1 MISKIAQYLFT
12 GGEMLNSGLLISVV
26 IASLG
31 SLVSAASS
39 LEAAPV
45 WPLLAGGLAFL
56 IPAGFTL
63 LASGGMPEEKAV
75 PTAMMGLAA
84 TGLAIVGYLACG
96 FALQFGG
103 VGLVS
108 DLPGLGGLIWEWSP
122 LDATWGTGW
131 GALGLRG
138 FFLQQGADT
147 PTAYALFFSQ
157 LPLVITACL
166 IPLLTLRKRARSFA
180 LLPVALLIAAVVYPI
195 IGNWVWGGGW
205 LANLGL
211 NLQLGHG
218 FVDFAGSGMVHLLGG
233 VAALGGIL
241 AFGLQT
247 LRPGSVRVSDTS
259 PGISAGFGLQNE
271 NNENNENPSTG
282 SGRRAEEPA
291 QMPPV
296 HLPLLA
302 ILGSLLLL
310 VGWLGLIFSN
320 PLYMSNEGLSRA
332 LIAVNVV
339 LAASGSLLTAML
351 YAWFTTRRADV
362 LMAARGLAAG
372 LIAISAACPFVPPWA
387 ALIIGAVAGLL
398 LPLGIYLVE
407 HLLRLDD
414 PSAAIATHGLSGLW
428 GLLALAI
435 FADGRYGAGWNGT
448 GAEEYLGIAGQG
460 VSGGFVAS
468 GFQLDF
474 LNQLFAQLAG
484 IATIAILTF
493 ALAWLF
499 FKILDVLI
507 KAGTKPG
514 GTW

>member
-1 MISKIAQYLFT
+1 
-12 GGEMLNSGLLISVV
+12 MLKSGLLISFV
-26 IASLG
+26 IVSLIGNLTFAQAS
-31 SLVSAASS
+31 
-39 LEAAPV
+39 EADLA
-45 WPLLAGGLAFL
+45 WPLLAGCLAFL

-75 PTAMMGLAA
+75 PTAMMGLTV
-84 TGLAIVGYLACG
+84 TGLALVGYLACG

-103 VGLVS
+103 IGLIS
-108 DLPGLGGLIWEWSP
+108 NLPGLGGLIWEWSP

-131 GALGLRG
+131 GTLGLKG
-138 FFLQQGADT
+138 FFLQKGADT
-147 PTAYALFFSQ
+147 PLAYALFFSQ
-157 LPLVITACL
+157 LPLVITASL
-166 IPLLTLRKRARSFA
+166 IPLLTLRKRAKSFA
-180 LLPVALLIAAVVYPI
+180 LVPGALLIAAVIYPI

-205 LANLGL
+205 LANLGS
-211 NLQLGHG
+211 NLELGHG
-218 FVDFAGSGMVHLLGG
+218 FVDFAGSGLVHLLGG

-241 AFGLQT
+241 AFGH
-247 LRPGSVRVSDTS
+247 RS
-259 PGISAGFGLQNE
+259 E
-271 NNENNENPSTG
+271 NM
-282 SGRRAEEPA
+282 EEPA

-310 VGWLGLIFSN
+310 IGWLGLVFSN
-320 PLYMSNEGLSRA
+320 PLYMSNEGLPSS
-332 LIAVNVV
+332 LMAVNVV
-339 LAASGSLLTAML
+339 LAASGSLLVAML
-351 YAWFTTRRADV
+351 YTWFTTGKADV

-407 HLLRLDD
+407 YLLRLDD
-414 PSAAIATHGLSGLW
+414 SAAAIATHGLSGLW

-435 FADGRYGAGWNGT
+435 FADGIYGAGWNGI

-460 VSGGFVAS
+460 VSGYLVAS

-474 LNQLFAQLAG
+474 PKQLFAQLAG
-484 IATIAILTF
+484 IATIAILAF
-493 ALAWLF
+493 VLAWLF
-499 FKILDVLI
+499 FKTLDVLI